1 MEKELNLAKIDR
13 HCVNT
18 NEYYEVEYWSKDFG
32 IAPEALRKAVIA
44 SGTRSVDVVKKELY
58 FLT

>member
-1 MEKELNLAKIDR
+1 MDKELNLAKIDR

-18 NEYYEVEYWSKDFG
+18 SEYYEVEYWSREFG
-32 IAPEALRKAVIA
+32 ITPEVLKKAVTA
-44 SGTRSVDVVKKELY
+44 SGTRTVDDVRKQLN